1 MKTILRDTSVR
12 AVGARLILLLV
23 GCLGLTLVACSTGAS
38 GGGSATDDAQVRRG
52 QALFNATCASCH
64 ATTVDTVIVG
74 PSLAGIGER
83 AGGRVP
89 GMDGLA
95 YIHQS
100 ILNPQAYTVE
110 GFPENIMP
118 PSYSQTFTPE
128 DIEAIV
134 AYLLTLGK

>member
-1 MKTILRDTSVR
+1 MR

-100 ILNPQAYTVE
+100 ILNPQAYTVK
-110 GFPENIMP
+110 GFQENIMP